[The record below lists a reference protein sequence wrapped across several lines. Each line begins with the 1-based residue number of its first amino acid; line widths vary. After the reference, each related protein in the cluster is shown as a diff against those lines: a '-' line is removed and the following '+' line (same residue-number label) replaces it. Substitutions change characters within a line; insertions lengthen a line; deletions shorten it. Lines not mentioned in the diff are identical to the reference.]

1 MTDRD
6 AATLTKTPPT
16 TIDAHLE
23 AHFAASAELTGADK
37 LGTAC
42 WTAKLDMLNKLK
54 EIHAAAAWLA
64 NDLQELV
71 ERIDREGAEATVHST
86 GVTGDLADKINLGGA
101 ELAGLKA
108 RNPFGVD

>member
-37 LGTAC
+37 LSTAC

-54 EIHAAAAWLA
+54 EIRAAAAWRPTTSKSWSSGSTA
-64 NDLQELV
+64 RV
-71 ERIDREGAEATVHST
+71 PRRRSIARVSPATWPTRST
-86 GVTGDLADKINLGGA
+86 WAV
-101 ELAGLKA
+101 
-108 RNPFGVD
+108 PSWQV